1 MQSNEWSI
9 AALNALLLSIIT
21 VVVSLIQVVF
31 EPGTIISIFL
41 WLIKFAGCLAL
52 LYYFVKEYSKPRES
66 FTYKEGFGFG
76 FKICLL
82 SSVVLAAFN
91 FLQYAVL
98 FPDSIQTAME
108 QAMIAMQSS
117 NPDAADAMER
127 YQSKL
132 PQLVSVVTLFYYTV
146 FGLIASA
153 IIANYTKKGDIFTN
167 NSI

>member
-1 MQSNEWSI
+1 MQSKEWSI
-9 AALNALLLSIIT
+9 AALDALLLSIVTI
-21 VVVSLIQVVF
+21 VVSLIQVVF
-31 EPGTIISIFL
+31 EPGKIIAILL
-41 WLIKFAGCLAL
+41 WLFKFVGCLAV
-52 LYYFVKEYSKPRES
+52 LYYFIKEYGKTHET
-66 FTYKEGFGFG
+66 FTYKEGFSFG

-98 FPDSIQTAME
+98 FPEAMQTAME
-108 QAMIAMQSS
+108 QVIVAMQSS
-117 NPDAADAMER
+117 NPDAAESMER

-132 PQLVSVVTLFYYTV
+132 PQLVSVITLFYYTV

-153 IIANYTKKGDIFTN
+153 VIANYTKKGDIFTN

>member
-21 VVVSLIQVVF
+21 VVVSLIQVVL
-31 EPGTIISIFL
+31 EPGTIISILL
-41 WLIKFAGCLAL
+41 WLVKFVGCLGL
-52 LYYFVKEYSKPRES
+52 LYYFVKEYGKPRES
-66 FTYKEGFGFG
+66 FTYKEGFSYG

-98 FPDSIQTAME
+98 FPESMQTAME
-108 QAMIAMQSS
+108 QAIMAMQSS
-117 NPDAADAMER
+117 NPDAADAMEK

>member
-1 MQSNEWSI
+1 MQSKEWSI
-9 AALNALLLSIIT
+9 AALDALLLSIIT
-21 VVVSLIQVVF
+21 IVVSLIQVVF
-31 EPGTIISIFL
+31 EPGTVISILL
-41 WLIKFAGCLAL
+41 WLVKFVGCLAL
-52 LYYFVKEYSKPRES
+52 LYYFIKEFSKS
-66 FTYKEGFGFG
+66 HDTFTYKEGFSFG

-98 FPDSIQTAME
+98 FPDAMQTAME
-108 QAMIAMQSS
+108 QVIVAMQSS
-117 NPDAADAMER
+117 NPDAADSMER

-132 PQLVSVVTLFYYTV
+132 PQLVSVITLFYYTV

-153 IIANYTKKGDIFTN
+153 VIANYTKKGDIFTN

>member
-21 VVVSLIQVVF
+21 IVVSLIQVVF
-31 EPGTIISIFL
+31 EPGTIISILL
-41 WLIKFAGCLAL
+41 WLVKFVGCLGL
-52 LYYFVKEYSKPRES
+52 LYYFVKEYSKQRES
-66 FTYKEGFGFG
+66 FTYKEGFSYG

-98 FPDSIQTAME
+98 FPESMQTAME
-108 QAMIAMQSS
+108 QVIMAMQSS

-146 FGLIASA
+146 FGLITSA